1 MIELTRWFY
10 VTLWV
15 PFFTLTKE
23 IVVAVKVARKFLQQ
37 DKYDYV
43 WTRDKGDG
51 EYTGLQDQI
60 RIDKDE
66 GYEVLYFIQKL
77 MNKHS
82 LKTSSDVHKIE
93 DALHH
98 PDLRSEVMRDKLTS
112 QIEAA
117 LDL

>member
-1 MIELTRWFY
+1 MA
-10 VTLWV
+10 VT
-15 PFFTLTKE
+15 
-23 IVVAVKVARKFLQQ
+23 VARKFLQQ

-51 EYTGLQDQI
+51 EYTGIRDQI

-66 GYEVLYFIQKL
+66 GYEVLYFIQAL

-82 LKTSSDVHKIE
+82 LKTSGDVHKIE

-98 PDLRSEVMRDKLTS
+98 PNLRAEVMRDKLIS
-112 QIEAA
+112 KIEAA
-117 LDL
+117 LNL